1 MTNEIELP
9 TMEDVKR
16 AVEQS
21 RKARKKRAL
30 RLAREKLAEYY
41 KDSVSGCVLEDYRKG
56 NVKIIHCK

>member
-1 MTNEIELP
+1 MSENEIM
-9 TMEDVKR
+9 MEEIKR

-41 KDSVSGCVLEDYRKG
+41 KDSVSESVLNCYRTG